1 MGSYPAAALNIN
13 PPQQID
19 LLGNFSRL
27 MQLHNLQQQAQL
39 APYQLQEAQQR
50 AQQGTLQTQAMQCD
64 MADAQ
69 AVQQA
74 LAANPNATYGDVLP
88 MLRGKIQPK
97 TWASLV
103 EADQKIM
110 KGYSD
115 RKDDLANAEAQHKMY
130 GDIYNNVMNLP
141 DQQVA
146 AQWPQI
152 VQAISQVP
160 GNKINLDP
168 NQPLTKQQL
177 SQFGPMLS
185 LNEAYLKGEQEKRE
199 KNATIA
205 EKQAQADKA
214 QWKMKPNETWSHHRS
229 KSIHSGLLG
238 N

>member
-1 MGSYPAAALNIN
+1 MGTYPSAALAIRPPEQPNLIRNIS
-13 PPQQID
+13 D
-19 LLGNFSRL
+19 LLGL
-27 MQLHNLQQQAQL
+27 KQQLQQYQSGELENQTRALQVT
-39 APYQLQEAQQR
+39 QLQRDQ
-50 AQQGTLQTQAMQCD
+50 
-64 MADAQ
+64 ADAQ

-103 EADQKIM
+103 EADQKVK
-110 KGYSD
+110 KGYSEQT
-115 RKDDLANAEAQHKMY
+115 KDDLANAEAQHKMY

>member
-1 MGSYPAAALNIN
+1 MGTYPSAALAIRPPEQPNLIRNIS
-13 PPQQID
+13 D
-19 LLGNFSRL
+19 LLGL
-27 MQLHNLQQQAQL
+27 KQQLQQYQSGELENQTRALQVT
-39 APYQLQEAQQR
+39 QLQRDQ
-50 AQQGTLQTQAMQCD
+50 
-64 MADAQ
+64 ADAQ

-146 AQWPQI
+146 AQ
-152 VQAISQVP
+152 
-160 GNKINLDP
+160 
-168 NQPLTKQQL
+168 
-177 SQFGPMLS
+177 
-185 LNEAYLKGEQEKRE
+185 
-199 KNATIA
+199 
-205 EKQAQADKA
+205 
-214 QWKMKPNETWSHHRS
+214 
-229 KSIHSGLLG
+229 
-238 N
+238 